1 MDAEAQ
7 ADLGGI
13 VSSPADSA
21 QAQPRA
27 RQRGILQPL
36 TVRNF
41 RLMWIGESVSLL
53 GDQFHYVALSWLTLQ
68 LTGSGLALGTVLM
81 VSAIPRLIFML
92 VGGAVSDRMSPRT
105 LMLVSNA
112 LRGVLVGVLAGL
124 VALEQVQLWHLYVLA
139 AIFGLVDAFFYPA
152 INAIVP
158 SLVEP
163 DNLGASNALLHGT
176 TQLTMLIGPAASGY
190 LIAAAGTAIAFA
202 LNAVSFVFAAVMLG
216 LMRGF
221 RPRFAE
227 AKPATPDSTEQNTG
241 KGARQLL
248 ANIVAGM
255 RYAWGDPIIRVML
268 LVVAAIDFSFIGPF
282 NVGLASL
289 ADHRFTGGS
298 QALGIMLSAWG
309 GGALLGVLA
318 AGSIKTPRRRGPILL
333 GVVSVLGVGLALLGI
348 VPNVWSA
355 SLVIAIMGMGSGFV
369 NVLAI
374 AWLQAHTDSSM
385 IGRVM
390 SLVMFASVGLSPISY
405 ALAGVM
411 VDLHAG
417 LLFGVAGAIVLVA
430 AALAAASPLRGMD

>member
-216 LMRGF
+216 LIRGF

-309 GGALLGVLA
+309 VGRCLACWPPGRSKRRAVVGQSCLASSACSASGWRCSASCPTSGAL
-318 AGSIKTPRRRGPILL
+318 R
-333 GVVSVLGVGLALLGI
+333 
-348 VPNVWSA
+348 W
-355 SLVIAIMGMGSGFV
+355 
-369 NVLAI
+369 
-374 AWLQAHTDSSM
+374 
-385 IGRVM
+385 
-390 SLVMFASVGLSPISY
+390 
-405 ALAGVM
+405 
-411 VDLHAG
+411 
-417 LLFGVAGAIVLVA
+417 
-430 AALAAASPLRGMD
+430 